1 MCGEESLPLFSSF
14 LFDHHVLKTA
24 IFRGNARNYEGYRE
38 IECWVPE
45 VEGSG
50 SSSGLRNSRS
60 LLINFYPVL
69 TVLASN

>member
-38 IECWVPE
+38 IECRVPE
-45 VEGSG
+45 VEG
-50 SSSGLRNSRS
+50 
-60 LLINFYPVL
+60 
-69 TVLASN
+69 